1 MGRRGAGLNAL
12 SLSPSPPSI
21 LANSS
26 PAEPNQSFT
35 AAPRGHRSGAAG
47 LLLITTLYLFLLDFG
62 EGGGEPVEISAIT
75 QTDEF
80 PEPWCSVARTF
91 GQQCPLLGRGRD
103 AAPALQELNTEQRS
117 ERRAKIPPLPP
128 PRPPHGAPIPI
139 GNEAAG
145 FGNHCA
151 ALRR

>member
-62 EGGGEPVEISAIT
+62 EGGGGNLLKSARLHRRMSS
-75 QTDEF
+75 QSRGAAL
-80 PEPWCSVARTF
+80 PE
-91 GQQCPLLGRGRD
+91 LLGSSALCL
-103 AAPALQELNTEQRS
+103 AAGEMQLQPCKSSTLSSEVKGEQKS
-117 ERRAKIPPLPP
+117 PPSLPP
-128 PRPPHGAPIPI
+128 APLTVLLSP
-139 GNEAAG
+139 
-145 FGNHCA
+145 
-151 ALRR
+151 